1 MPPECRPQ
9 PPGSAVP
16 IGNFAGRTG
25 TLPHTMPTLARLFA
39 PLLALVLVAC
49 TATAPPNALAGAP
62 AGASTADTARV
73 LLAALDSEALY
84 TIAGGLKPV
93 SEGFWHGNVRSDQP
107 DLAAVSAARAALAPW
122 RNDTLWA
129 DVHVFHQAHDGKR
142 AARGYVVDRRA
153 LAELL
158 HAQAAFFA
166 PFGLGPDTHP
176 AEVMAVVERLPKLD
190 RHRAL
195 GLLFG
200 YPQHAIEF
208 FLAAEAAREAGTEPA
223 PRRFVQ
229 IPAFVSPTGRFVYA
243 VGKDDPER
251 AEDRELAAD
260 AAPRLQRYRELRA
273 TIREDDAEAL
283 IALTRQL
290 QQEFAPAVAHHR

>member
-1 MPPECRPQ
+1 
-9 PPGSAVP
+9 
-16 IGNFAGRTG
+16 
-25 TLPHTMPTLARLFA
+25 MPTLARLFA
-39 PLLALVLVAC
+39 PLLALLLVAC
-49 TATAPPNALAGAP
+49 STAAPTRTPASAP
-62 AGASTADTARV
+62 GSAPTADTARV

-93 SEGFWHGNVRSDQP
+93 SEGFWHGNVHDEQP

-129 DVHVFHQAHDGKR
+129 DVHVFHDAHDGKR
-142 AARGYVVDRRA
+142 AARGYVVERRA

-158 HAQAAFFA
+158 HAHAAFFA

-190 RHRAL
+190 RHRGL

-208 FLAAEAAREAGTEPA
+208 FLAAEIAREAGTEPA

-251 AEDRELAAD
+251 AEDRELAAA

-273 TIREDDAEAL
+273 EVREDDAEAL
-283 IALTRQL
+283 LALTRQL
-290 QQEFAPAVAHHR
+290 QQEFAPAAALHR

>member
-1 MPPECRPQ
+1 MPVECRPRQ
-9 PPGSAVP
+9 NGSAMP
-16 IGNFAGRTG
+16 IGNFAARAG
-25 TLPHTMPTLARLFA
+25 TLPHPMPTMARLFA
-39 PLLALVLVAC
+39 PLLALLLVAC
-49 TATAPPNALAGAP
+49 SATAPSAARATAPLA
-62 AGASTADTARV
+62 TADTARV

-93 SEGFWHGNVRSDQP
+93 SEGFWHGNVRSDRP
-107 DLAAVSAARAALAPW
+107 DLTAVSAARAALAPW

-129 DVHVFHQAHDGKR
+129 DVHVFHDAHDGKR

-158 HAQAAFFA
+158 HAHAAFFA

-208 FLAAEAAREAGTEPA
+208 FLAAEIARDAGTEPA

-251 AEDRELAAD
+251 PEDRDLATA

-273 TIREDDAEAL
+273 EVREDDAEAL
-283 IALTRQL
+283 LALTQQL
-290 QQEFAPAVAHHR
+290 QQEFAPAAARR

>member
-1 MPPECRPQ
+1 
-9 PPGSAVP
+9 
-16 IGNFAGRTG
+16 
-25 TLPHTMPTLARLFA
+25 MPTLARPFA
-39 PLLALVLVAC
+39 PLLALLLVAC
-49 TATAPPNALAGAP
+49 SATAPPSTPTNAS
-62 AGASTADTARV
+62 ASAITADSARV

-93 SEGFWHGNVRSDQP
+93 SEGFWHGNVPSAQP
-107 DLAAVSAARAALAPW
+107 DLAAVSTARAALAPW

-129 DVHVFHQAHDGKR
+129 DVHVFHEAHDGKR

-153 LAELL
+153 LADLL
-158 HAQAAFFA
+158 RGQAAFFA

-208 FLAAEAAREAGTEPA
+208 FLAAEVARAAGDEPA

-251 AEDRELAAD
+251 AEDRELAAA

-290 QQEFAPAVAHHR
+290 QQEFAPTAAHHR

>member
-1 MPPECRPQ
+1 M
-9 PPGSAVP
+9 P
-16 IGNFAGRTG
+16 IGNFAARTG
-25 TLPHTMPTLARLFA
+25 TLPHPMPTMARLFA
-39 PLLALVLVAC
+39 PLLALLLVAC
-49 TATAPPNALAGAP
+49 SATAPTRPPASGSAP
-62 AGASTADTARV
+62 TADTARV

-129 DVHVFHQAHDGKR
+129 DVHVFHEAHDGKR

-158 HAQAAFFA
+158 HAHAAFFA

-208 FLAAEAAREAGTEPA
+208 FLAAEIARDAGTEPA

-251 AEDRELAAD
+251 PEDRDLATA

-273 TIREDDAEAL
+273 ATTVDDAAAL
-283 IALTRQL
+283 LALTRQL
-290 QQEFAPAVAHHR
+290 QQEFAPAAARR

>member
-1 MPPECRPQ
+1 MPPECRP
-9 PPGSAVP
+9 PPSGSAVR
-16 IGNFAGRTG
+16 IGNFAACTG
-25 TLPHTMPTLARLFA
+25 TLPHTMPTLARPFA
-39 PLLALVLVAC
+39 PLLALLLVAC
-49 TATAPPNALAGAP
+49 SAAAPPRTP
-62 AGASTADTARV
+62 AGATTADTARV
-73 LLAALDSEALY
+73 VLAALDSEALY

-208 FLAAEAAREAGTEPA
+208 FLAAEVARESGTEPA

-251 AEDRELAAD
+251 AEDRELAAA
-260 AAPRLQRYRELRA
+260 AAPRLQRYRQLRA
-273 TIREDDAEAL
+273 AIREDDAAAL

-290 QQEFAPAVAHHR
+290 QQEFAPAAALRR

>member
-1 MPPECRPQ
+1 
-9 PPGSAVP
+9 
-16 IGNFAGRTG
+16 
-25 TLPHTMPTLARLFA
+25 MPTMARLFA
-39 PLLALVLVAC
+39 PLLAWTLVAC
-49 TATAPPNALAGAP
+49 SAAAPPRTPANAV
-62 AGASTADTARV
+62 TADTARV

-93 SEGFWHGNVRSDQP
+93 SEGFWHGNVNTAQP
-107 DLAAVSAARAALAPW
+107 DLAAMSAARAALAPW

-129 DVHVFHQAHDGKR
+129 DVHVFHDAHDGKR
-142 AARGYVVDRRA
+142 AARGYVVDRHA

-158 HAQAAFFA
+158 REQAAFFA

-176 AEVMAVVERLPKLD
+176 AEVLAVVERLPKLD
-190 RHRAL
+190 RHRGL

-208 FLAAEAAREAGTEPA
+208 FLAAEVARDAGSTPA

-251 AEDRELAAD
+251 AEDRALAAE

-273 TIREDDAEAL
+273 EVREDDAEAL
-283 IALTRQL
+283 LALTRRL
-290 QQEFAPAVAHHR
+290 RQEFAAPR